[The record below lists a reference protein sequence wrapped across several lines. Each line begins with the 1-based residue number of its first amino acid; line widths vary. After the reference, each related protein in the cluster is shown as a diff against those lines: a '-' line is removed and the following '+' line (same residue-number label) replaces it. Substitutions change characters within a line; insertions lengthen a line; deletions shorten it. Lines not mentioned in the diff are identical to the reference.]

1 LEPGSAFAYQT
12 GYLVSTILDIV
23 ENNGIK
29 TAILDV
35 SFTCHMPDCL
45 EMPYKPDIGGA
56 TDEIAG
62 KPTYRM
68 GGISCLAGDSM
79 GNWSFDKELKPGDK
93 IIFDDMIH
101 YTTVKTT
108 MFNGV
113 SHPCIGIWSEKS
125 GFRLIKEFNYQDYKN
140 RLS

>member
-1 LEPGSAFAYQT
+1 
-12 GYLVSTILDIV
+12 
-23 ENNGIK
+23 
-29 TAILDV
+29 
-35 SFTCHMPDCL
+35 
-45 EMPYKPDIGGA
+45 
-56 TDEIAG
+56 
-62 KPTYRM
+62 
-68 GGISCLAGDSM
+68 M

-113 SHPCIGIWSEKS
+113 CHPSIGIWSEKS